1 VLAGAGLAVA
11 AALLL
16 PAAADWLVTRD
27 GERLE
32 TAGPWRVENRLV
44 VFKRPDGSFASMR
57 LSEVDLEASERLTRE
72 LAAEAR
78 APKPPPEPAR
88 RKVVARLTE
97 KELPPVERREASP
110 GEPDSVRVEGASA
123 GEAPRPGAHGGA
135 QGESPSEPE
144 PEALQIVTW
153 REVGGPGG
161 TGLEFVGDVRNL
173 TDQTALGIS
182 VTVVLLD
189 EAGEEVASAE
199 ALLTASA
206 LPPGRTAGFRASFP
220 GRFHFAGVE
229 FRARGELVL
238 SDRGG
243 QERQAEPETPP
254 PR

>member
-1 VLAGAGLAVA
+1 VSRRARWALAGTGLAVA
-11 AALLL
+11 VALLL

-27 GERLE
+27 GERIE

-44 VFKRPDGSFASMR
+44 VFKRPDGTYASMR
-57 LSEVDLEASERLTRE
+57 LSAVDLEASERLTRE
-72 LAAEAR
+72 LAAKAR
-78 APKPPPEPAR
+78 APEPPSEPAR

-97 KELPPVERREASP
+97 KELPPVERRAASP
-110 GEPDSVRVEGASA
+110 SEPDPVRVEGSAA
-123 GEAPRPGAHGGA
+123 GE
-135 QGESPSEPE
+135 ESRTGPQSEARAEAPSEPE

-182 VTVVLLD
+182 VTVALLD
-189 EAGEEVASAE
+189 ETGEEVASAE

-206 LPPGRTAGFRASFP
+206 LPPGRTAGFRASVP
-220 GRFHFAGVE
+220 GRFHFAGVD

-238 SDRGG
+238 SGG
-243 QERQAEPETPP
+243 EEPP
-254 PR
+254 P